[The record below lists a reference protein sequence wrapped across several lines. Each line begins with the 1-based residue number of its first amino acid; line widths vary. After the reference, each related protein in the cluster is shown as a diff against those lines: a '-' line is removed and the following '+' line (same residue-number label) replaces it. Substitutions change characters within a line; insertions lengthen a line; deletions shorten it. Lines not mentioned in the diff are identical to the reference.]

1 MDKPKVYIKKNVAVL
16 VTKVIEQEDKYND
29 FAKVLGNTYDS
40 LIADGWFP
48 QSCSTS
54 KSTLTQIFIKKKGQ
68 IQKVNVTN
76 KMLNV
81 KTSLDRGHDYYSSS

>member
-29 FAKVLGNTYDS
+29 FAKVLGDTYDS

-54 KSTLTQIFIKKKGQ
+54 KNTLTQIFIKGKGK
-68 IQKVNVTN
+68 IRKVRVTN
-76 KMLNV
+76 TVRTDPFKI
-81 KTSLDRGHDYYSSS
+81 S

>member
-16 VTKVIEQEDKYND
+16 VTKVIEQEEKYND
-29 FAKVLGNTYDS
+29 FAKVLGDTYDS

-54 KSTLTQIFIKKKGQ
+54 KNTLTQIFIKKDK
-68 IQKVNVTN
+68 IQKVNLTN
-76 KMLNV
+76 KQIHTV
-81 KTSLDRGHDYYSSS
+81 SSTTSSSPYYVSS

>member
-16 VTKVIEQEDKYND
+16 VTKVIEKEDKYND
-29 FAKVLGNTYDS
+29 FAKVLGDTYDS

-54 KSTLTQIFIKKKGQ
+54 KNTLTQIFIRKDKKDE
-68 IQKVNVTN
+68 IQRVSIAQQEYPVE
-76 KMLNV
+76 V
-81 KTSLDRGHDYYSSS
+81 EFS

>member
-16 VTKVIEQEDKYND
+16 VTKLIEKEDKYND

-54 KSTLTQIFIKKKGQ
+54 KNTLIQIFLQKDYV
-68 IQKVNVTN
+68 QKVRVTN
-76 KMLNV
+76 NKQIIRELESI
-81 KTSLDRGHDYYSSS
+81 KRHTRS

>member
-16 VTKVIEQEDKYND
+16 VTKVIENDYLYND
-29 FAKVLGNTYDS
+29 FAKVLGDTYDS

-54 KSTLTQIFIKKKGQ
+54 KKTLTQIFVRKDK
-68 IQKVNVTN
+68 IQKVEVANSHIRTA
-76 KMLNV
+76 
-81 KTSLDRGHDYYSSS
+81 SIYHS